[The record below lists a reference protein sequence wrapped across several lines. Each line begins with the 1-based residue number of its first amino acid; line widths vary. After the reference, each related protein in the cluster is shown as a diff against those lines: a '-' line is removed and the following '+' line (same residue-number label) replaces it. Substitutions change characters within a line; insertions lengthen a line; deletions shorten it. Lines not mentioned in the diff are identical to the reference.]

1 VDDEGLGEFVLGGK
15 PSPRAAFVART
26 FFGVLGTVLCVFGAV
41 HLWRGDTIPGLPL
54 RLAAVGWV
62 LAIAGVF
69 AFNVTLLRRWRWPL
83 WLAALGLPLVFA
95 VRIVL
100 GP

>member
-1 VDDEGLGEFVLGGK
+1 MDDDDLGEFVLGGK
-15 PSPRAAFVART
+15 PSPRAALAARA
-26 FFGVLGTVLCVFGAV
+26 FFGVLGTALCVFGAV
-41 HLWRGDTIPGLPL
+41 HLWRGGTIPGLPL
-54 RLAAVGWV
+54 RIAVVGWL
-62 LAIAGVF
+62 LAIASVF
-69 AFNVTLLRRWRWPL
+69 ACNVAMQRRWAWPL